1 MLSLLLPPVLLAESG
16 SASPALMVA
25 AGAAVVSTAAAVW
38 LHIRGKRAL
47 ERQSDELGERE
58 EHLRSV
64 LDQGSEQIC
73 RYLPD
78 TSLTYVNASYCKAFR
93 KDEEELLGRRWL
105 EIVPKAFHA
114 EVAHALRK
122 LRPARPAIVT
132 EHETLTHSGDPRWER
147 WTHHAIF
154 DEHGRAVE
162 YQSFGWDITS
172 RKTVEQRMFAAEKRL
187 EDIIKAAGEYV
198 WEVDLDGNWISLSEQ
213 ATEVFGLPVDKLIG
227 KGPHDFMA
235 EPAASGMQQWLVE
248 QQRLQRSFRNMEY
261 PHRRPDGAMRWVRI
275 SGEPVFSQNGSL
287 VGFRG
292 TGLDITEE
300 RNSIQALRES
310 QQQLDLAISAAAL
323 GIWDYDVRKQRLVW
337 NRRWA
342 EILGVPRSSHVP
354 SLETWFERIHPED
367 RPGVLERFDEHLR
380 GEQPIFEAE
389 YRLQAGDGRW
399 IWVLDRGTVV
409 ERTVTGESLR
419 AIGMV
424 QDMTQR
430 RQAEAELRAA
440 KDAADRANRA
450 KSEFLANMSHE
461 IRTPMTAILGYM
473 EILTE
478 EWSRVEDDWQLDES
492 GKKRRDSVRSIQR
505 NGLHLLQLIN
515 DILDLSKIEA
525 EKLEIDWAP
534 TSPITIADEIYS
546 MMLVRAREKGLK
558 LKLDPA
564 WPLPEVFQSDPT
576 RLRQV
581 LVNLVGNAVKFT
593 EQGRVRI
600 GLRFEAGD
608 TSRMVFEV
616 EDTGIG
622 ISRDQLEGLFKPFSQ
637 ADTSMSR
644 RFGGTGLG
652 LVISRRLAQ
661 MLGGDIEVE
670 SRPGSGSCFRLVLAV
685 RNPGGIRV
693 LDAPPQPIAT
703 AATTPELPPE
713 TVAKAVE
720 APEEVPAAPIPTEPA
735 GAAGPAPRPAPEPK
749 PATPAP
755 ALDGLSG
762 RILLAEDGADNQR
775 LISYFLRKA
784 GAEVE
789 IAENGRI
796 AVEKLTER
804 LSTDEPFDMVLMD
817 MQMPEL
823 DGYGAAAKLRE
834 MGIRTPIVALTAH
847 AMSGDRERC
856 LNAGCD
862 DYATKPI
869 NRPKLVQ
876 TCRHWIAK
884 SRDQQRKAG

>member
-1 MLSLLLPPVLLAESG
+1 MLQLALLWNEALPASNAGNDTALLVAIG
-16 SASPALMVA
+16 IAA
-25 AGAAVVSTAAAVW
+25 AGAGAVAWSFMRSKKLLA
-38 LHIRGKRAL
+38 
-47 ERQSDELGERE
+47 RQAIELSRRE
-58 EHLRSV
+58 QHLRSV
-64 LDQGSEQIC
+64 LDQGSELIC

-78 TSLTYVNASYCKAFR
+78 TSLTYVNAAYCDWFR
-93 KDEEELLGRRWL
+93 RDEQDLLGRRWL
-105 EIVPKAFHA
+105 EIVPKAFHT
-114 EVAHALRK
+114 EVAQALRK
-122 LRPARPAIVT
+122 LRPARPSVTT
-132 EHETLTHSGDPRWER
+132 EHELVGHSGDPRWER

-154 DEHGRAVE
+154 DSGGKVIE

-172 RKTVEQRMFAAEKRL
+172 RKLVESRMLAAEQRL
-187 EDIIKAAGEYV
+187 EDIIKAAGEYI
-198 WEVDLDGNWISLSEQ
+198 WEFDLDGKWISLSEQ
-213 ATEVFGLPVDKLIG
+213 SEEVLGLPVAKLLG
-227 KGPHDFMA
+227 KGPHDFMV
-235 EPAASGMQQWLVE
+235 EPAASGMQQWIVE
-248 QQRLQRSFRNMEY
+248 QQRLRRSFRNMEY
-261 PHRRPDGAMRWVRI
+261 PHRRPDGTVRWVRI
-275 SGEPVFSQNGSL
+275 SGEPVFGPSDAL

-300 RNSIQALRES
+300 RSSIHALRES

-323 GIWDYDVRKQRLVW
+323 GIWDYDVRNQRLVW

-342 EILGVPRSSHVP
+342 EILGVPRASHVP

-367 RPGVLERFDEHLR
+367 RPAVLERFEEHLQ
-380 GEQPIFEAE
+380 GQQPIFEAE

-409 ERTVTGESLR
+409 ERTVSGESLR

-440 KDAADRANRA
+440 KEAADRANKA

-478 EWSRVEDDWQLDES
+478 EWSRSSEEHAEEIDES
-492 GKKRRDSVRSIQR
+492 GRKRRDSVRSIQR

-525 EKLEIDWAP
+525 EKMDIDWAP
-534 TSPITIADEIYS
+534 TSPLSISEEIYS
-546 MMLVRAREKGLK
+546 MMMVRARDKGLR
-558 LKLDPA
+558 LELDPA
-564 WPLPEVFQSDPT
+564 WPLPKAFQSDPT

-581 LVNLVGNAVKFT
+581 LVNLVGNAIKFT

-600 GLRFEAGD
+600 GLSYQPAPNPRMIFEI
-608 TSRMVFEV
+608 

-622 ISRDQLEGLFKPFSQ
+622 ISPEHLSGLFQPFSQ

-670 SRPGSGSCFRLVLAV
+670 SRPGGGSRFRLVLAA
-685 RNPGGIRV
+685 RNPGGV
-693 LDAPPQPIAT
+693 QL
-703 AATTPELPPE
+703 L
-713 TVAKAVE
+713 
-720 APEEVPAAPIPTEPA
+720 
-735 GAAGPAPRPAPEPK
+735 AGPAERPAFAIRPEGHAAATAEQTKAGSTMEPDSTPTAAL
-749 PATPAP
+749 PAAK
-755 ALDGLSG
+755 AKLDGISG

-796 AVEKLTER
+796 AVEMLTAR
-804 LSTDEPFDMVLMD
+804 LDTDQAFDMVLMD

-823 DGYGAAAKLRE
+823 DGYGATAKLRE
-834 MGIRTPIVALTAH
+834 MGIRVPIVALTAH
-847 AMSGDRERC
+847 AMNGDRERC
-856 LNAGCD
+856 LAAGCD
-862 DYATKPI
+862 DYTTKPI
-869 NRPKLVQ
+869 NRPKLVE
-876 TCRHWIAK
+876 TCCKWIATSK
-884 SRDQQRKAG
+884 VRMGC